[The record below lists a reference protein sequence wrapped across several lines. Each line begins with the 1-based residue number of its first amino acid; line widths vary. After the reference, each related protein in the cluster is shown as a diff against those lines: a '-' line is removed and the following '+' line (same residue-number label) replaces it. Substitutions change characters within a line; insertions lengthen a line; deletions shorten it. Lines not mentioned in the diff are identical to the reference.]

1 MNKFGV
7 EADGAKPVPALV
19 GGVLKSM
26 WQRGDSVSTGAC
38 RGEVLLVQ

>member
-7 EADGAKPVPALV
+7 EADGGKPVRVV

-38 RGEVLLVQ
+38 RGQVLLVQ